1 MDFTFSRV
9 TIPPKTHYPLRMA
22 KKLFLLDGM
31 ALVYRAHFALISR
44 PILTS
49 KGVNTSA
56 LYGFTQLLLDIL
68 KNQQPTHLGVAFDT
82 QAPTARHIEFADYK
96 AHREEMPE
104 ELSAALPHV
113 RRMAEAMNIPVL
125 IRDGYEADD
134 IIGTLV
140 RQAGKEGFQSYMVTS
155 DKDFGQLVT
164 SSTFIYKP
172 SRSGEGVEVIGLP
185 EIQSR
190 WGVPR
195 PEQVV
200 DVLALMGDASDNIP
214 GVPGIGEKTAMKLIA
229 QYGTLD
235 NLLAHAGELTGRVK
249 QNLETNREQAL
260 LSRRLATIN
269 CEVPCP
275 VDMDSLKVQPPDEE
289 KFKGLLVEFEF
300 NSIGRRLFG
309 EGFKVGR
316 GGGMQK
322 EEGRMQKT
330 PAAAPSD
337 KGGEQLVLESETVG
351 GSVPRSSRRQ
361 SALTSLVLASETMGG
376 VEEVK
381 ATPAATSSNHKTI
394 ADVPHAYHLVDS
406 PAERAKLIQALQ
418 SKDSFC
424 LDTETTSLDT
434 KEARLIGL
442 AFSFAPHT
450 GYYVPLPVDAF
461 HRTGGDQDGPLTP
474 SLSPSEGERGNPR
487 ASVAIADAA
496 GNGQRL
502 ASLLPLPHPG
512 GEGRGE
518 GAKSRER
525 NHPAAELQ
533 FAASGSPAVPTPHSA
548 LRTSTVLE
556 EFRAVLESD
565 RIEKVG
571 HNLKFDLSV
580 LKWHGISVGGKL
592 FDTMV
597 AHSLIEPDM
606 RHGMDHLS
614 EVYLGYTPVPI
625 SKLIGDAK
633 AGQMNMAD
641 VPVAKVAE
649 YSAEDADVTWQLRSV
664 LEPLLKEKGQERV
677 FYEVESPLIPVL
689 VGMEFEGIKVDAA
702 ALAEFAAQLSKEMD
716 EAEKT
721 VYRLAGT
728 TFNLNSPK
736 QLGQVLFDLLKIGA
750 APKKTKTGQYSTDEQ
765 TLTALAADHEIVQ
778 RLLEHRTATKLKST
792 YADALPEAIWPKTDR
807 VHTTYNQVMTTTGRL
822 NSQSPNLQ
830 NIPIRTERG
839 QEIRKAFVPRSSE
852 YRLLSADYSQI
863 ELRIL
868 AALSRETAMLEAFKA
883 GADIHAA
890 TAARVFGVFPD
901 LVTPEMR
908 RKAKMVNFGI
918 AYGISAFGLSQ
929 RLGIPRAEAGEI
941 IDQYFKQFP
950 GIRGY
955 MDATIKFAGE
965 HGYVETVTGRRR
977 YIRDIRS
984 ANNTVRGAAER
995 NAINAPI
1002 QGTAAD
1008 MIKLAMI
1015 NIQRELAR
1023 RRLKTRML
1031 LQVHDELVF
1040 DLYLPEEKE
1049 VLPMVEQQMK
1059 TAIPLDVAMVVEMG
1073 VGENWLAAH

>member
-1 MDFTFSRV
+1 
-9 TIPPKTHYPLRMA
+9 MA
-22 KKLFLLDGM
+22 KTLYLLDGM
-31 ALVYRAHFALISR
+31 ALVYRAHFAFISR

-56 LYGFTQLLLDIL
+56 LYGFTQMLLDIL

-82 QAPTARHIEFADYK
+82 QAPTARHVEFADYK
-96 AHREEMPE
+96 ANREEMPE

-113 RRMAEAMNIPVL
+113 RRMAEALNIPVL
-125 IRDGYEADD
+125 ICDGYEADD

-164 SSTFIYKP
+164 PSTFIYKP
-172 SRSGEGVEVIGLP
+172 SRSGEGVEVLGLS

-190 WGVPR
+190 WGVQR

-235 NLLAHAGELTGRVK
+235 NLLSRVGELTGRVK
-249 QNLETNREQAL
+249 QTLETNREQAL

-269 CEVPCP
+269 CDVPCP
-275 VDMDSLKVQPPDEE
+275 IDMDSLKVQPPDEE
-289 KFKGLLVEFEF
+289 KLKGLLVEFEF

-309 EGFKVGR
+309 EEFRAGR
-316 GGGMQK
+316 GGESLKSKAQSLK
-322 EEGRMQKT
+322 SPEV
-330 PAAAPSD
+330 AAP
-337 KGGEQLVLESETVG
+337 GTAGEQLVLVSETV
-351 GSVPRSSRRQ
+351 
-361 SALTSLVLASETMGG
+361 GG

-381 ATPAATSSNHKTI
+381 ATPTGTSANLKTI
-394 ADVPHAYHLVDS
+394 ADVPHEYHLVDS
-406 PAERAKLIQALQ
+406 PAERAKLIQTLQ
-418 SKDSFC
+418 SKHSFC

-434 KEARLIGL
+434 KEARLVGL
-442 AFSFAPHT
+442 AFSFAPHA
-450 GYYVPLPVDAF
+450 GYYVPLPLDAA
-461 HRTGGDQDGPLTP
+461 HEPASDQDGP
-474 SLSPSEGERGNPR
+474 LSPSEGERGPK
-487 ASVAIADAA
+487 A
-496 GNGQRL
+496 
-502 ASLLPLPHPG
+502 
-512 GEGRGE
+512 GEGLVHGSAARSSTA
-518 GAKSRER
+518 GASHTPPGARQTGLR
-525 NHPAAELQ
+525 P
-533 FAASGSPAVPTPHSA
+533 SP
-548 LRTSTVLE
+548 VLE
-556 EFRAVLESD
+556 EFRSVLESD

-597 AHSLIEPDM
+597 AHSLIEPEM
-606 RHGMDHLS
+606 RHGMDYLS

-625 SKLIGDAK
+625 TKLIGDAK
-633 AGQMNMAD
+633 ANQVNMAD

-649 YSAEDADVTWQLRSV
+649 YSAEDADVTWQLRSA

-689 VGMEFEGIKVDAA
+689 VDMEFEGIKVDAA
-702 ALAEFAAQLSKEMD
+702 ALAEFATQLSIEMD
-716 EAEKT
+716 EAEKA

-728 TFNLNSPK
+728 TFNLNSPR
-736 QLGQVLFDLLKIGA
+736 QLGQVLFDLLKIGD

-765 TLTALAADHEIVQ
+765 TLLALAPDHEIVQ
-778 RLLEHRTATKLKST
+778 RLLEYRTASKLKST
-792 YADALPEAIWPKTDR
+792 YADALPEAIWPQTGR
-807 VHTTYNQVMTTTGRL
+807 VHTTYNQVMTATGRL
-822 NSQSPNLQ
+822 NSQNPNLQ

-839 QEIRKAFVPRSSE
+839 QEIRKAFVPRSGE

-868 AALSRETAMLEAFKA
+868 AALSREKAMLEAFKA

-950 GIRGY
+950 GIRRY
-955 MDATIKFAGE
+955 MDDTIEFARK

-984 ANNTVRGAAER
+984 VNNTVRGAAER

-1015 NIQRELAR
+1015 NIQRELEGR
-1023 RRLKTRML
+1023 KLKTRML

-1040 DLYLPEEKE
+1040 DLYLPEERD
-1049 VLPMVEQQMK
+1049 VLPMVEEQMK
-1059 TAIPLDVAMVVEMG
+1059 TAIPLDVAMVVELG